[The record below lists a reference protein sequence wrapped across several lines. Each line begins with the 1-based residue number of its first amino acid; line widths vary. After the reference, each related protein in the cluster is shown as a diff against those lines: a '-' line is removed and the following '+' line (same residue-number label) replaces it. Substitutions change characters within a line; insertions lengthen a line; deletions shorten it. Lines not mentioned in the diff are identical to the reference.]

1 MTYPFGPSLLYSQQQ
16 RHNEMM
22 DQSSHDAM
30 IQSSSHSFSLFANN
44 SQVSRLGF
52 LPTSSAIAP
61 PLCDKRNYQVLE
73 DRSLTVSQG
82 VEEMMEEVVP
92 AAISERRPSVATRS
106 SSVSSLRAT
115 TTSPEHNNLV
125 DLQRI
130 IDGMLQHTFKL

>member
-73 DRSLTVSQG
+73 DRSLTVSHG
-82 VEEMMEEVVP
+82 VEEIMEEVVP
-92 AAISERRPSVATRS
+92 AAISERPSVATRS